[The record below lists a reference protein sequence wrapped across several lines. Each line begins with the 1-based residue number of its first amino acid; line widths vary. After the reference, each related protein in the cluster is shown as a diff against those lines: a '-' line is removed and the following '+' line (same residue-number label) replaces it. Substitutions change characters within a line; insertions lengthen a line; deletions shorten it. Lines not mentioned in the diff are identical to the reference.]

1 MSIDIQGLVEI
12 DLQPIFEL
20 DTTLSTAIPDRI
32 NAELA
37 LQGWT
42 LADITDQKAVYIATL
57 TTKAFIPRLLLKLS
71 MEIKKVKGGKAETEF
86 QEAIKYLTE
95 LREELTERLQRAAS
109 EAAPEDLPFTG
120 TPWPGVGVVEW
131 QGSED

>member
-42 LADITDQKAVYIATL
+42 LADITDQRAVYIATL

-86 QEAIKYLTE
+86 QEAIKYLSE

-109 EAAPEDLPFTG
+109 GAAPEDLPFIG

-131 QGSED
+131 QGSEE